1 MTKKKL
7 GSNKVREGKS
17 SIPLKVK
24 DKLELGQYPLNIEY
38 EENRTYAESNAY
50 GTLFYGWK
58 SFVHCPNIYV
68 VEGEDMY
75 TTLRANIFSNED
87 IVYAGEGSFSIK
99 EKTQE
104 KVPVEDGCATH
115 HLSDI
120 QSWKNKNPYFS
131 FLYDVHLP
139 LNYCSAR
146 SNTAEIIY
154 LPHTKRYAVVVKI
167 ITDPVIGYTG
177 DTVRVIARIY
187 KAQYGSLI
195 DHKDVPDNGY
205 ARLLI
210 DGAVAGTTSI
220 TDTGYVSF
228 DYTVPEMGCG
238 VYSVVV
244 EYVSQDEYYD
254 DSACEGTLFV
264 PSHDVTLP
272 TATCTQIWHTLGG
285 TASIPVTF
293 SDISLFDKVQVYIDS
308 QLVPVEGSDENGYL
322 IVQGT
327 EVTLTF
333 NIPKGYSS
341 KCVWAYSGEHLM
353 YLEYTDNVH
362 HVTRKLFLPFLL
374 IQYPTAIQL
383 KSYGLDDTSTMIV
396 GNNIEGTVINTFE
409 PKRFVNHGLITIDIE
424 GLEVLLSVTRD
435 VDCSMGVQH
444 PQGILFVNETCTFR
458 ITAQS
463 NTTVP
468 IPNRTVTLVTGNQ
481 NYTSTT
487 DEDGVATFSKKYTQ
501 SGTDTVYALFPG
513 TETEAETQTT
523 PVTLEILDLIKSEL
537 SHEISSDNLITS
549 ITPIRE
555 SFPHGGTISVTFKP
569 VPLFTVIPPLQDNF
583 KVGESIVIKANV
595 SLEYKPAVD
604 IPVILRVSITKEDG
618 TVQDYESLQTMKTDS
633 VGDITCTTAQDV
645 SGECRYTLFI
655 EGTDDYE
662 QCVSD
667 EIILDVTRIQTTISS
682 TVTNNQAGSS
692 SIDVTLIDEDNKGVV
707 DVNIIV
713 TLTDGSTM
721 SGTTDSSGNVN
732 IPLTSLQVGSHTLTV
747 SFPGNNKYEPAST
760 TCTIDIAPNIDFYNS
775 ANWGGNPV
783 IDVTNQKITMTG
795 ANITYYEGASVKDLL
810 SDTAISLTYFHNGR
824 DGRKA
829 LGVYNPELSSWIG
842 YCTPSP
848 NGSEGHGVNEEKGY
862 THNISTD
869 VTNAASWMRDG
880 QESPLVIGYNEVEDN
895 ISLQYT
901 SQDGTENVTV
911 TIPLEG
917 VDLSKYYLAFYDY
930 HGLGM
935 YVKNIT
941 LMEDM

>member
-409 PKRFVNHGLITIDIE
+409 PKRFVNHG
-424 GLEVLLSVTRD
+424 
-435 VDCSMGVQH
+435 
-444 PQGILFVNETCTFR
+444 
-458 ITAQS
+458 
-463 NTTVP
+463 
-468 IPNRTVTLVTGNQ
+468 
-481 NYTSTT
+481 
-487 DEDGVATFSKKYTQ
+487 
-501 SGTDTVYALFPG
+501 
-513 TETEAETQTT
+513 
-523 PVTLEILDLIKSEL
+523 
-537 SHEISSDNLITS
+537 
-549 ITPIRE
+549 
-555 SFPHGGTISVTFKP
+555 
-569 VPLFTVIPPLQDNF
+569 
-583 KVGESIVIKANV
+583 
-595 SLEYKPAVD
+595 
-604 IPVILRVSITKEDG
+604 
-618 TVQDYESLQTMKTDS
+618 
-633 VGDITCTTAQDV
+633 
-645 SGECRYTLFI
+645 FI
-655 EGTDDYE
+655 
-662 QCVSD
+662 
-667 EIILDVTRIQTTISS
+667 
-682 TVTNNQAGSS
+682 
-692 SIDVTLIDEDNKGVV
+692 
-707 DVNIIV
+707 
-713 TLTDGSTM
+713 
-721 SGTTDSSGNVN
+721 
-732 IPLTSLQVGSHTLTV
+732 
-747 SFPGNNKYEPAST
+747 
-760 TCTIDIAPNIDFYNS
+760 TIDIAPNIDFYNS

-810 SDTAISLTYFHNGR
+810 SDTAISLTYFHNGW

-880 QESPLVIGYNEVEDN
+880 EESPLVIGYNEVEDN

-917 VDLSKYYLAFYDY
+917 VDLGKYYLAFYDY
-930 HGLGM
+930 RGRGM